1 MLIFIV
7 GYMGCGKSSLGKP
20 LSGLMNYKFI
30 DLDSYIEM
38 KCGMKIPDIFAQYG
52 ESSFRKE
59 EQRYLIELC
68 ENENDCIISTGGGTP
83 CYEDNMDI
91 MNRYGITIYINLEK
105 NILISRLLSSQKKRP
120 LLDSLNEEQ
129 LREFVEKSLSSRE
142 PFYNKAN
149 INITGRNIKPYDIS
163 LFIAS
168 YDKKV

>member
-1 MLIFIV
+1 MLVFIV

-30 DLDSYIEM
+30 DLDSYIEQQ
-38 KCGMKIPDIFAQYG
+38 CDMKIPAIFEHHG
-52 ESSFRKE
+52 EGHFRE
-59 EQRYLIELC
+59 EERRCLVQLC
-68 ENENDCIISTGGGTP
+68 NNEDNCIISTGGGTP
-83 CYEDNMDI
+83 CYEDNMEI
-91 MNRYGITIYINLEK
+91 MNRYGITVYINLEK
-105 NILISRLLSSQKKRP
+105 NILISRLISSQKKRP

-129 LREFVEKSLSSRE
+129 LRVFVEKSFSVRE

-168 YDKKV
+168 YDKRI